1 MVIEKKLFRI
11 SARHTLTVTLVLALC
26 LASGCP
32 EPEGLDK
39 PVIAVAEPDAATAAL
54 WWPPQRNVWTP
65 IGWKDHLF
73 RFNVLYNGT
82 VIAQPDPVGRE
93 VTAKWASQGVQ
104 LTVSP
109 SATGEPPA
117 QLRREPYQLCSL
129 PDRGLGLQGWNANPT
144 PVLRT
149 EWPLEQG
156 LVLKEEI
163 FAHVP
168 GGEEVQTG
176 IEPLYAWVRLSVSQ
190 VDELKAPESFSFLL
204 QLDAV
209 HIRRTMEQEANLLVF
224 PERSAYPRKLKFE
237 EEAEG
242 PGTVCRIVEPD
253 GRVRLAAVSGAD
265 IRFRFEGKKPVS
277 AGGAANYF
285 LTLTLPAREGAHADL
300 LLPMLPEEREAVGR
314 ELDLGYE
321 NALAECDRYW
331 SAAPATAARI
341 ETPEKQ
347 LDKAL
352 EMGVKF
358 AEIIAEKNPETG
370 DYSFLSG
377 AWQYDRLWP
386 TPTSM
391 TAHMLLDVLGY
402 HEAVERHIE
411 LFRKFQGSVKPP
423 GPSYQIHPGYFSS
436 PKSLTSIDWLA
447 DHGAI
452 LYEVSRHALL
462 TGDKEFTGRW
472 LEAVIRGCE
481 FIRDNRLRTDHDCVK
496 GVLPPAVATDR
507 GVTNQSAWSIGWNY
521 KGLCEAAKLLNKTG
535 NPRAAEFEQE
545 CRDYRESFIAAL
557 RQSALQM
564 PQWTDS
570 RGEKHRMVPHALSDD
585 GGNLHAFYLDAGPLF
600 LVWSGLLSASDE
612 LMRETLLFLRE
623 GPNTKVYDPRGN
635 CWQRPVLI
643 HEMSS
648 CEPCYSWN
656 AYHSWQLG
664 DRPRYLECLYSLLTG
679 ALSPQTYISCETREG
694 IYGNVFAT
702 PLLADLVRLA
712 VVDDQLETGTLH
724 LLRLAPL
731 AWLKEDIQTRFDN
744 LPTEFGPVSLDFRLE
759 AGGKTLAVA
768 YGNNYREKPGRV
780 VLHVPPLPGLREV
793 AVNGRTFK
801 AQPGGEVKLE

>member
-1 MVIEKKLFRI
+1 M
-11 SARHTLTVTLVLALC
+11 
-26 LASGCP
+26 
-32 EPEGLDK
+32 
-39 PVIAVAEPDAATAAL
+39 
-54 WWPPQRNVWTP
+54 
-65 IGWKDHLF
+65 
-73 RFNVLYNGT
+73 
-82 VIAQPDPVGRE
+82 
-93 VTAKWASQGVQ
+93 
-104 LTVSP
+104 
-109 SATGEPPA
+109 
-117 QLRREPYQLCSL
+117 
-129 PDRGLGLQGWNANPT
+129 
-144 PVLRT
+144 
-149 EWPLEQG
+149 
-156 LVLKEEI
+156 
-163 FAHVP
+163 
-168 GGEEVQTG
+168 
-176 IEPLYAWVRLSVSQ
+176 
-190 VDELKAPESFSFLL
+190 
-204 QLDAV
+204 
-209 HIRRTMEQEANLLVF
+209 
-224 PERSAYPRKLKFE
+224 
-237 EEAEG
+237 
-242 PGTVCRIVEPD
+242 
-253 GRVRLAAVSGAD
+253 
-265 IRFRFEGKKPVS
+265 
-277 AGGAANYF
+277 
-285 LTLTLPAREGAHADL
+285 
-300 LLPMLPEEREAVGR
+300 
-314 ELDLGYE
+314 
-321 NALAECDRYW
+321 
-331 SAAPATAARI
+331 
-341 ETPEKQ
+341 
-347 LDKAL
+347 
-352 EMGVKF
+352 
-358 AEIIAEKNPETG
+358 
-370 DYSFLSG
+370 
-377 AWQYDRLWP
+377 
-386 TPTSM
+386 
-391 TAHMLLDVLGY
+391 
-402 HEAVERHIE
+402 
-411 LFRKFQGSVKPP
+411 
-423 GPSYQIHPGYFSS
+423 
-436 PKSLTSIDWLA
+436 
-447 DHGAI
+447 
-452 LYEVSRHALL
+452 
-462 TGDKEFTGRW
+462 
-472 LEAVIRGCE
+472 
-481 FIRDNRLRTDHDCVK
+481 
-496 GVLPPAVATDR
+496 ATDR

-679 ALSPQTYISCETREG
+679 ALSPQTCISCETREG

-712 VVDDQLETGTLH
+712 VVDDQLEAGALH

-731 AWLKEDIQTRFDN
+731 AWIKDDFETRFDN